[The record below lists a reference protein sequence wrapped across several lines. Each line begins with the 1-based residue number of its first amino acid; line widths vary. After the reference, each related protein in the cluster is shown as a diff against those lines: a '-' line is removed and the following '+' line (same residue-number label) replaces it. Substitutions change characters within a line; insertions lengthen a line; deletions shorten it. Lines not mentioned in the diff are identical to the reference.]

1 MKRTVTVILFS
12 LLISGVAGAQT
23 WEVGVGG
30 AYTRIG
36 QKNLGSIADQN
47 VQDDDT
53 KLKSRYGYGARFTIN
68 TPGYYGHEIGYFL
81 NYADLTA
88 KTRPDTKA
96 PDFVV
101 LRRDRIRIQEL
112 SYNFLL
118 YMMPKGERWR
128 PFITG
133 GAQMHRYGE
142 PRIEEWG
149 YGNSRN
155 FGANYGA
162 GIKIRL
168 FRHALFR
175 GDFRHFFGGA
185 PYGLKFK
192 DEAQF
197 SGGILQQLGGSAG
210 LSIEF

>member
-1 MKRTVTVILFS
+1 MKRIVTVVLFS

-23 WEVGVGG
+23 WEVGAGG

-36 QKNLGSIADQN
+36 KKNLGSIADQN

-53 KLKSRYGYGARFTIN
+53 KLKAKYGYGARFTIN

-81 NYADLTA
+81 NYADLTT
-88 KTRPDTKA
+88 KTRPDAKA
-96 PDFVV
+96 PDFVL
-101 LRRDRIRIQEL
+101 LRQDRIRIQEL

-142 PRIEEWG
+142 PRIAEWT

-155 FGANYGA
+155 FGANYGG

-168 FRHALFR
+168 FPHALIR
-175 GDFRHFFGGA
+175 ADFRHFFGGT

-192 DEAQF
+192 DETKL
-197 SGGILQQLGGSAG
+197 SGGILQQLEGSVG
-210 LSIEF
+210 LSIGF

>member
-1 MKRTVTVILFS
+1 MKRIVTVILFS

-53 KLKSRYGYGARFTIN
+53 KLKSKYGYGARFTIN

-88 KTRPDTKA
+88 RTRPDAKA
-96 PDFVV
+96 PDFVL

-142 PRIEEWG
+142 PSIEEWG
-149 YGNSRN
+149 YGGSRN
-155 FGANYGA
+155 FGANYGG

-168 FRHALFR
+168 FPHALFR

-197 SGGILQQLGGSAG
+197 SGGILQQLGGSVG